1 MSLLLPNEK
10 VLLFRGKSSSWT
22 NETASRG
29 SHMKRGVGK
38 MTSTLLATLGYSK
51 Y

>member
-10 VLLFRGKSSSWT
+10 VLFRGKSSSWT
-22 NETASRG
+22 KETASRG
-29 SHMKRGVGK
+29 SYMKRGVGK